1 MIVAM
6 TTPQGS
12 RHPDPAF
19 ATTLAHGLSVL
30 QTFRHGEPA
39 LSNRELADR
48 TGLSK
53 ATISR
58 LTDTLVQRG
67 LLRYDASLR
76 RYRLGTALLS
86 LSYPLLA
93 SIKLRQLARPL
104 MTRLANAAGGS
115 ASLGMHHGAHM
126 VYVETC
132 RGHDA
137 VAFRPDIGAML
148 PLLAS
153 AMGRAWLAQAD
164 AGEAEALIASLR
176 RQDPEAWQRHAAGW
190 EAARRDYAA
199 HGFCVAEGEWHAD
212 VHAVAVPMRRRVDG
226 QVFVFNCGVPVRR
239 LRAGDLRRRIAPRLL
254 TLVGRVE
261 KMLERQDAD

>member
-1 MIVAM
+1 M
-6 TTPQGS
+6 TTPLGG

-19 ATTLAHGLSVL
+19 ATTLAHGLSLL

-39 LSNRELADR
+39 LSNRELSDR

-58 LTDTLVQRG
+58 LTSTLVQRG
-67 LLRYDASLR
+67 LLRYDSSLR

-104 MTRLANAAGGS
+104 MTRLANSAGGS
-115 ASLGMHHGAHM
+115 ASLGMHHGMHM
-126 VYVETC
+126 VYLETC

-148 PLLAS
+148 PLLQS

-164 AGEAEALIASLR
+164 AGQAESLMEATR
-176 RQDPEAWQRHAAGW
+176 QQDPAAWQRNVAGW
-190 EAARRDYAA
+190 EQARRDYAL
-199 HGFCVAEGEWHAD
+199 HGYCLAEGDWHTD

-239 LRAGDLRRRIAPRLL
+239 LRGGDLRRRIAPRLVS
-254 TLVGRVE
+254 LVARVE
-261 KMLERQDAD
+261 KMLERQDGA

>member
-1 MIVAM
+1 M
-6 TTPQGS
+6 TTPLGG
-12 RHPDPAF
+12 RHPDPDF
-19 ATTLAHGLSVL
+19 ATTLAHGLAVL

-58 LTDTLVQRG
+58 LTYTLVQRG

-115 ASLGMHHGAHM
+115 ASLGMHHGTHM

-148 PLLAS
+148 PLLPS

-164 AGEAEALIASLR
+164 EDEAQALLQALR
-176 RQDPEAWQRHAAGW
+176 RQDPAAWQRHAPGW
-190 EAARRDYAA
+190 EQARRDYAA
-199 HGFCVAEGEWHAD
+199 HGYCVAEAEWHAD
-212 VHAVAVPMRRRVDG
+212 VHAVAVPMRSRVDG
-226 QVFVFNCGVPVRR
+226 QVFVFNCGVPARR

-254 TLVGRVE
+254 TLVARVE
-261 KMLERQDAD
+261 KMLERQDAA

>member
-1 MIVAM
+1 MS
-6 TTPQGS
+6 TPLAD
-12 RHPDPAF
+12 HHADPAF

-39 LSNRELADR
+39 LSNRELSER

-58 LTDTLVQRG
+58 LTYTLVQRG
-67 LLRYDASLR
+67 LLRYDGGLR

-86 LSYPLLA
+86 LSYPLLG

-104 MTRLANAAGGS
+104 MARLAEAAGGS
-115 ASLGMHHGAHM
+115 ASLGMRHGSCM

-148 PLLAS
+148 PMLQS

-164 AGEAEALIASLR
+164 AAESASLLQTLR
-176 RQDPEAWQRHAAGW
+176 REDPDAWQRNAAGW
-190 EAARRDYAA
+190 DAAKRDYAA
-199 HGFCVAEGEWHAD
+199 SGYCMAEGDWHTD

-226 QVFVFNCGVPVRR
+226 QVFVFNCGVPARR
-239 LRAGDLRRRIAPRLL
+239 LRPGDLRQRIAPRLL
-254 TLVGRVE
+254 TLVARVE
-261 KMLERQDAD
+261 KLLERQDAA

>member
-1 MIVAM
+1 M
-6 TTPQGS
+6 TPPIAR
-12 RHPDPAF
+12 RHADPAF
-19 ATTLAHGLSVL
+19 ATTLAHGLAVL

-39 LSNRELADR
+39 LSNRELSDR

-58 LTDTLVQRG
+58 LTYTLVQRG

-93 SIKLRQLARPL
+93 SIRLRQLARPL
-104 MTRLANAAGGS
+104 MARLAEAAGGS
-115 ASLGMHHGAHM
+115 ASLGMRHGDHM

-148 PLLAS
+148 PLLQS

-164 AGEAEALIASLR
+164 AAEADGVLQGLR
-176 RQDPEAWQRHAAGW
+176 RQDPAAWQRNAAGW
-190 EAARRDYAA
+190 EQARRDYAA
-199 HGFCVAEGEWHAD
+199 HGYCVAEGYWHAD
-212 VHAVAVPMRRRVDG
+212 VHAVAVPMRRQVDG

-254 TLVGRVE
+254 TLVARVE
-261 KMLERQDAD
+261 KLLERQDAA